1 MSNIYNLLS
10 VPDHEGGIIWLTGL
24 SGSGKSTLAKS
35 LEHALLNQGYTTCI
49 LDGDKLRQGLTSDL
63 GFSSA
68 DRAENIRRIA
78 EVATLFATAGSVCI
92 VSVISPLAE
101 HRNKARRIAAA
112 LPFYEVYIS
121 ADIETC
127 KKRDPKGLY
136 KKALRGDIPE
146 FTGISAPY
154 EAPTN
159 PDLTVNTAQLTHD
172 ASHSLLLE
180 FSLGKFPIG
189 NLDSM

>member
-1 MSNIYNLLS
+1 MTHIYNPVRKL
-10 VPDHEGGIIWLTGL
+10 DHEGGIIWLTGL
-24 SGSGKSTLAKS
+24 SGSGKSTLATS
-35 LEHALLNQGYTTCI
+35 LQQDLLNRGYTVCV
-49 LDGDKLRQGLTSDL
+49 LDGDKLRQGLNSDL

-68 DRAENIRRIA
+68 DRVENIRRIA
-78 EVATLFATAGSVCI
+78 EVATLFAGSSLICI

-101 HRNKARRIAAA
+101 HRNKAKRIAAP

-127 KKRDPKGLY
+127 KNRDPKGLY
-136 KKALRGDIPE
+136 KKALLGDILE

-159 PDLTVNTAQLTHD
+159 PDLTIHTAQLSQK
-172 ASHSLLLE
+172 ASHDLLLD
-180 FSLGKFPIG
+180 FSVGKFPMRH
-189 NLDSM
+189 LDSM

>member
-1 MSNIYNLLS
+1 MDIIHN
-10 VPDHEGGIIWLTGL
+10 PDRKPAHEGGIIWLTGL
-24 SGSGKSTLAKS
+24 SGSGKSTLATS
-35 LEHALLNQGYTTCI
+35 LQHRLVNLGYTAYV
-49 LDGDKLRQGLTSDL
+49 LDGDKLRQGLNSDL
-63 GFSSA
+63 GFSSS

-78 EVATLFATAGSVCI
+78 EVATLFASSGAICI